1 MFDICNYW
9 HKLFFYVNTI
19 FSWGR
24 TFSIEYPIVLI
35 SLYKDPVLL
44 YLKRYLINLFC
55 KRRGRFGKGGY
66 MIEKCAGSLTIL
78 SFNNLL
84 AHRTIRHFVS
94 TRTGG
99 FSEFPYDSLNL
110 GLHVGDDPD
119 TVVKNRER
127 FAEAVRIPL
136 DQFTIARQ
144 IHSGN
149 VRVVS
154 DRLRGSGSTDQENA
168 VADTDAMVTDTP
180 GICLIVLVAD
190 CVPLLFFDP
199 SRRAI
204 GVAHAGWRGTLK
216 SIASHTVSAMKEAFS
231 SSPGDIMVG
240 IGPSIGPC
248 CYRIGPDVI
257 SQVKSVFRGRN
268 NFIVNESKGGEGYLD
283 LWKANLEVLLRAGIE
298 RKNIEI
304 AGRCTCHEPGLFFS
318 YRNQKGDTG
327 RFAAG
332 IMLLRS

>member
-1 MFDICNYW
+1 
-9 HKLFFYVNTI
+9 
-19 FSWGR
+19 
-24 TFSIEYPIVLI
+24 
-35 SLYKDPVLL
+35 
-44 YLKRYLINLFC
+44 
-55 KRRGRFGKGGY
+55 
-66 MIEKCAGSLTIL
+66 MIEKYAGSLTIL
-78 SFNNLL
+78 FFKNLL

-99 FSEFPYDSLNL
+99 SSGFPYDSLNL
-110 GLHVGDDPD
+110 GLHVGDDRD

-127 FAEAVRIPL
+127 LAEAVGIQL
-136 DQFTIARQ
+136 DQLTFARQ

-154 DRLRGSGSTDQENA
+154 DELRGSGSTDYENA
-168 VADTDAMVTDTP
+168 IADTDAMVTDTP
-180 GICLIVLVAD
+180 GICLMVLVAD
-190 CVPLLFFDP
+190 CVPMLFFDP
-199 SRRAI
+199 LMRAI

-216 SIASHTVSAMKEAFS
+216 SIASHTVSTMVEAFG

-257 SQVKSVFRGRN
+257 SQVKSVFQGRN
-268 NFIVNESKGGEGYLD
+268 DLIVNESKEGVGYLD

-304 AGRCTCHEPGLFFS
+304 AGRCTCHEAGLFFS
-318 YRNQKGDTG
+318 YRSQKGDTG

-332 IMLLRS
+332 IMLLPP